1 MEGRV
6 KERNNKNYYVR
17 CVSCGKGLK
26 DFAFVP
32 QHLPLVRMIPRIKR
46 ITTKPA
52 TAMPPIPPL
61 LKDEGWGEV
70 EGAVEW
76 SVDVAVVIVSDIND
90 VRDVSDVSDDVCV
103 EAVIV
108 EDWNA
113 EALRQLNW
121 QPYSFKQLFEIL
133 LFDASLTSHQSVAR
147 EIGYLLVFSGSA
159 VPMSSQ

>member
-1 MEGRV
+1 MPAISRLLNGE
-6 KERNNKNYYVR
+6 
-17 CVSCGKGLK
+17 CG
-26 DFAFVP
+26 
-32 QHLPLVRMIPRIKR
+32 
-46 ITTKPA
+46 
-52 TAMPPIPPL
+52 
-61 LKDEGWGEV
+61 GEV

-76 SVDVAVVIVSDIND
+76 SVDVAVVIVSDVNDVSDVRDISDVSDVSD

-108 EDWNA
+108 KDWNA

-147 EIGYLLVFSGSA
+147 KNWLFTSFQWVRSTHSYRNRVHSHSHLAGKELEHHSA
-159 VPMSSQ
+159 SRTFH